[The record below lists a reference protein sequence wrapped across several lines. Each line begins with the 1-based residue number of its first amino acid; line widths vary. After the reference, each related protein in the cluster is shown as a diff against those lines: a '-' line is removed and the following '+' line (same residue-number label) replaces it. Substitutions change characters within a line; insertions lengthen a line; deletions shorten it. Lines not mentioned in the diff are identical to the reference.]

1 VVFSD
6 IVDFFESIDF
16 LSGSSS
22 LASLFFFLD
31 LGLLIP
37 NTTPSEVAEIVDSSS
52 LSVFFLVARSLLG
65 LVEESIVMLAKE
77 VSRTVVPLGSKIENW
92 QPEKP
97 KIVGDWVF

>member
-1 VVFSD
+1 
-6 IVDFFESIDF
+6 
-16 LSGSSS
+16 LT
-22 LASLFFFLD
+22 SLFFFLD

-37 NTTPSEVAEIVDSSS
+37 KATPSEVAEIVDSSS

>member
-1 VVFSD
+1 MVFSD

-22 LASLFFFLD
+22 LASLLSFFFLD

-37 NTTPSEVAEIVDSSS
+37 NTTPSEDAEIVDSSS

-65 LVEESIVMLAKE
+65 LVDESIDRLAIE

-97 KIVGDWVF
+97 KIVGG